1 MMARSSVHPS
11 VLVTGG
17 AGFIGSNLVD
27 YLLEKNCEI
36 TVLDNFTTSIVNQF
50 PENVNVIDGSIE
62 DLETCKKAATNCDIV
77 FHLAAVSRV
86 GLSEDNISLCSS
98 TNIIGTQNMLIA
110 SVDNNIKKFVY
121 SGSSSYYGNQKTP
134 HVENMDSQFLN
145 FYSLSKATGE
155 KLCEFFNN
163 KYGLETIILR
173 YFNVYGP
180 RLPKDSPYGLVI
192 GNFLSRKKEGKS
204 LIVHGDGNQRRDF
217 VHVHDVA
224 EANFIAGQSNIKFGI
239 YNIGSGNNHSIND
252 LARMFKTKIEFSG
265 RRPGDSDTTLADIAH
280 ARKELGWIPK
290 ITLQEGIAKLIDGI

>member
-77 FHLAAVSRV
+77 FHLAAVSRI

-265 RRPGDSDTTLADIAH
+265 RRPGDSDITLADIAH